1 MNRPLSWTV
10 ALFALLMGACQTVP
24 PQQTT
29 KVSISP
35 KLARLYLQKVRSEN
49 ELSSEV
55 FNPANYA
62 SDDPDGNKRYVLAYM
77 TRKQDVDMVLLTQ
90 LDRIIPYVW
99 KLDAAEAA
107 RTRALLDELQKRF
120 GITSYAMSRMGWP
133 SDQQLEY
140 VKRHGD
146 YGVTRWVRY
155 SIYDPEQEVEKRKR
169 GQWYP
174 DVPRNPD
181 VPRSR

>member
-1 MNRPLSWTV
+1 
-10 ALFALLMGACQTVP
+10 MGACQTVP

-77 TRKQDVDMVLLTQ
+77 TRKQDVDMVLISQ
-90 LDRIIPYVW
+90 LDRIIPDIW
-99 KLDAAEAA
+99 KLEPVAQDASKASSYTATDDISLGNRQYWSRA
-107 RTRALLDELQKRF
+107 DTRFE
-120 GITSYAMSRMGWP
+120 
-133 SDQQLEY
+133 
-140 VKRHGD
+140 
-146 YGVTRWVRY
+146 
-155 SIYDPEQEVEKRKR
+155 
-169 GQWYP
+169 
-174 DVPRNPD
+174 
-181 VPRSR
+181 